1 MDLDL
6 IDYEKYLIKSLF
18 TDTEARDKLVPFLD
32 PSYFDS
38 EFASSN
44 IIKLYNTHVTEYNA
58 FPTAKELVAKIKD
71 EDTFNTFKDIML
83 YDTGDVPK
91 KFIQTEAAEFF
102 KQKMVMNNIFEA
114 TELIKNEGADAAANI
129 PDLLKDALSFSF
141 DTSIGMN
148 FAEDGAKIYD
158 ELHDET
164 RTISTGIQGLDDMI
178 KGGFKDKTLSIV
190 LGGTNVGKTL
200 TKCALAVNAFLQN
213 KNVLYVSLE
222 MSEAKIAERM
232 IANIFDIGLDK
243 LDYVPRD
250 RFIGMFDKLKQTGN
264 LYVKE
269 YPARSANSNNIRA
282 LLKELEV
289 KKKFKPDI
297 IFVDYLGLITTNQKT
312 FGDSNTNTQVK
323 IASEELRAV
332 AQEFELPIVTGA
344 QTNRGG
350 MGMSELDLTDIADSI
365 GQTMTADI
373 IIGLTQTEEM
383 LENNIYKAKILKNRQ
398 GGRNGANSVMLKV
411 DFPKM
416 RLTEAP
422 PEADELDP
430 NQVNEIGS
438 QAAEEIAASMSFNR
452 KKRNSEIINYE

>member
-18 TDTEARDKLVPFLD
+18 TDNEARDKLVPFLN
-32 PSYFDS
+32 PTYFDS
-38 EFASSN
+38 DFASSN
-44 IIKLYNTHVTEYNA
+44 IIKLYNKHVTDYNT
-58 FPTAKELVAKIKD
+58 FPSAKELVAKISD
-71 EDTFNTFKDIML
+71 EDTFNTFKDIMK
-83 YDTGDVPK
+83 YNVDDVPK

-102 KQKMVMNNIFEA
+102 KQKMVMNSIFEA
-114 TELIKNEGADAAANI
+114 TELIKNNGADAAANI
-129 PDLLKDALSFSF
+129 PDILKDALSFSF
-141 DTSIGMN
+141 DTEIGMN
-148 FAEDGAKIYD
+148 FAEDAARIYD

-164 RTISTGIQGLDDMI
+164 RTISSGIQGLDDMI
-178 KGGFKDKTLSIV
+178 KGGFKDKTLSII

-200 TKCALAVNAFLQN
+200 TKCALAVNAFMQN

-222 MSEAKIAERM
+222 MSEAKISERM

-243 LDYVPRD
+243 LDFVPRD
-250 RFIGMFDKLKQTGN
+250 RFLSMFDKLKQTGN

-269 YPARSANSNNIRA
+269 YPARCANSNNIRL

-297 IFVDYLGLITTNQKT
+297 IFVDYLGLLVTNQKG
-312 FGDSNTNTQVK
+312 FGDGNTNTQIKV
-323 IASEELRAV
+323 ASEELRSV

-373 IIGLTQTEEM
+373 IIGLTQTEDM

-398 GGRNGANSVMLKV
+398 GGRNGTNSIMLKV
-411 DFPKM
+411 DYPKM

-422 PEADELDP
+422 PETDELDP
-430 NQVNEIGS
+430 NQVNDIGS

-452 KKRNSEIINYE
+452 KKRNSEIIDYE